1 MVIHRRLTLLSKY
14 VFQGNGVNK
23 NKSQNGRPGGNRPG
37 EKKVFHMSIQVRI
50 GRRNKIVYF
59 NFSLLINTLHCND
72 WYLFQENVTLHKT
85 ENAWKPA
92 VKASNAENGDE
103 ANAMTDLA
111 KKARGILNK
120 LTPQRFD
127 TLVDQFDK
135 LEIDTEDK
143 LKLCME
149 LVFEKV
155 LLIDRICS

>member
-1 MVIHRRLTLLSKY
+1 MGNYSYFIIFNGLIIRMFMFFH
-14 VFQGNGVNK
+14 QGNGVNK

-37 EKKVFHMSIQVRI
+37 EKQPKVFHMSIQ
-50 GRRNKIVYF
+50 
-59 NFSLLINTLHCND
+59 
-72 WYLFQENVTLHKT
+72 ENVSLHKT
-85 ENAWKPA
+85 ENAWKPT
-92 VKASNAENGDE
+92 VKADKTAENGGSE
-103 ANAMTDLA
+103 ADALTELS

-135 LEIDTEDK
+135 LEIDTEEK

-155 LLIDRICS
+155 RGEKQDQSW